1 MTSAMASRVMSSWV
15 GPRPPHTMTPS
26 LRASAVR
33 KASTI
38 RSWLSP
44 TAWWKWDDTPSAAR
58 CSPSHCELVSAIWPS
73 SSSVPTA
80 TISIRTSLQPARRV
94 ASDAAP
100 SVAAELVGAD
110 RTAAAR
116 RPST

>member
-1 MTSAMASRVMSSWV
+1 
-15 GPRPPHTMTPS
+15 MTPS

-44 TAWWKWDDTPSAAR
+44 TAWWKWEPTPMAAS
-58 CSPSHCELVSAIWPS
+58 CSPSHCELVSAICPS

-80 TISIRTSLQPARRV
+80 TISMRTAGQPVRPGSAT
-94 ASDAAP
+94 AP
-100 SVAAELVGAD
+100 A